1 MRASWRQFKRL
12 TAMSSLWDRR
22 SPVRSRRSGRSP
34 EASALPLNWRQ
45 TLRRKRK
52 VEVSFNDLALPDGK
66 HFQLQTSVTPGS
78 GQLVRFV
85 AAAESK
91 ERKGI
96 KDAAFRKDQTGQG
109 TSQAGVG
116 QCDEAA
122 QDAGPHAS
130 ADTIRRGTA
139 AGSCAIRSDR
149 NGLLRELNAPLDS
162 APS

>member
-1 MRASWRQFKRL
+1 LEADF
-12 TAMSSLWDRR
+12 T
-22 SPVRSRRSGRSP
+22 P
-34 EASALPLNWRQ
+34 E
-45 TLRRKRK
+45 RK

-78 GQLVRFV
+78 GQVIRFV

-91 ERKGI
+91 EMKGI
-96 KDAAFRKDQTGQG
+96 KDAAFRKNQTGQG